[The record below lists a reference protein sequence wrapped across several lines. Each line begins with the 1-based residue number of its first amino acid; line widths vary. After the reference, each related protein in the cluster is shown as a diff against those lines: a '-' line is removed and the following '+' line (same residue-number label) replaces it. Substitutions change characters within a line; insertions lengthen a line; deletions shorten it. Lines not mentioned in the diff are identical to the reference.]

1 MLTTNPSENQLT
13 RVHAFFGLIRCLDGY
28 QGFPKSANLKNFN
41 LCASKS
47 EKANRLPQINPQ
59 RRRSE
64 KSDPDPNKLSQ
75 ALAMSGLFSSIAI

>member
-28 QGFPKSANLKNFN
+28 QRFPKSANLKNFN

-47 EKANRLPQINPQ
+47 EKA
-59 RRRSE
+59 
-64 KSDPDPNKLSQ
+64 KSFATDKGSKADRN
-75 ALAMSGLFSSIAI
+75 I